1 MKDALLRKL
10 NYLLLCL
17 LAVGFIVALG
27 TALRSDARF
36 GPQDYAELGRPVDA
50 WQPLE
55 PDALPPAALWAQGQ
69 GTAGQVTLAFVS
81 RLDDQSVAQG
91 LTNLLH
97 CKTAPG
103 AVTVLIGD
111 RLVHSCSGAERSI
124 TALSCDHY
132 IPIDKA
138 DFGAPVYIALRPPPG
153 RHGAAL
159 QSALLTTRA
168 GVLMQASL
176 EHFWRSCLSF
186 AILMVGLLL
195 VLAYFVMLRYLR
207 HPPMLWL
214 GLFLT
219 CHAVWNNPYI
229 RTLLELSNDRRL
241 CHLLRYPL
249 IALAGISS
257 LLFVFYIGQRRHARL
272 FNGLITLVLL
282 GSAVSVVAC
291 LLGVSDRL
299 CPLWLAEASLIT
311 AASIGLGVLLLDYH
325 RHKALRRPMA
335 VGLAGAAIGAAAGM
349 VGMLLGQGNLVGPAL
364 DLGLLFFTLCFAVGL
379 LSSGIDALVE
389 KSRLHTLELAV
400 YRDQLTGCENRR
412 AFDQQMEAYRHQ
424 SCADTLKGLA
434 MVMFDSNNL
443 KMINDTHGHAR
454 GDQLIIE
461 TADALRR
468 YLGDFGAIYR
478 IGGDEFVVVCS
489 HVDRRALM
497 HALEAFNREANHN
510 DVSDIDVSWGVAY
523 YKADI
528 DCGPESVLARAE
540 RRMYDYKKGI
550 QAASRAQG
558 V

>member
-10 NYLLLCL
+10 NYLMLCL

-27 TALRSDARF
+27 MALRSAAQF
-36 GPQDYAELGRPVDA
+36 GPQDYTQFGRPVMA

-55 PDALPPAALWAQGQ
+55 PGALPPAALWAQDQ
-69 GTAGQVTLAFVS
+69 GAAGQVTLAFVN

-91 LTNLLH
+91 LVNLLH

-138 DFGAPVYIALRPPPG
+138 DFGAPIYIVLRLLPG
-153 RHGAAL
+153 GSGAAL
-159 QSALLTTRA
+159 QSAVLTTRA
-168 GVLMQASL
+168 GALVQASL

-186 AILMVGLLL
+186 AILMVGVLL
-195 VLAYFVMLRYLR
+195 VLAYFVMLRYL
-207 HPPMLWL
+207 HYPPMLWL

-219 CHAVWNNPYI
+219 CRAVWNNPYLG
-229 RTLLELSNDRRL
+229 TLMKLSNDRQL

-249 IALAGISS
+249 IALAGIAS
-257 LLFVFYIGQRRHARL
+257 LLFVFYIGQNRHARL
-272 FNGLITLVLL
+272 FDGLITLVLL
-282 GSAVSVVAC
+282 GSAVPVVAC
-291 LLGVSDRL
+291 LVGVSDQL
-299 CPLWLAEASLIT
+299 CPLWLAEAALIT
-311 AASIGLGVLLLDYH
+311 SGSIGLGTLLLDYH
-325 RHKALRRPMA
+325 RHKALRRPTV

-349 VGMLLGQGNLVGPAL
+349 VGMLLGQGDLVEPAL

-389 KSRLHTLELAV
+389 KSRLRTLELAV

-412 AFDQQMEAYRHQ
+412 AFDQQLAAYRH
-424 SCADTLKGLA
+424 SGYTDTLEGLA
-434 MVMFDSNNL
+434 IVMFDSNNL

-454 GDQLIIE
+454 GDQLIIK

-468 YLGDFGAIYR
+468 YLGDFGAVYR

-489 HVDRRALM
+489 HVDRRALV
-497 HALEAFNREANHN
+497 HALEAFDHEANN
-510 DVSDIDVSWGVAY
+510 SDVWAIDVSWGVAY

-528 DCGPESVLARAE
+528 DCGPESILARAE
-540 RRMYDYKKGI
+540 RRMYEYKKAI
-550 QAASRAQG
+550 QAVSRAQG